1 MPLSESHKKKI
12 AAGVRAYHARAKS
25 CLAKETASQSRLQ
38 PLQKPRRRVKPTL
51 VTKKPAVK
59 PTRRIPPTAIS
70 TAGQQT
76 TKRLLHNL
84 TEHVESLGGRD
95 FTPSL
100 AF

>member
-25 CLAKETASQSRLQ
+25 CLAKERSQPQ
-38 PLQKPRRRVKPTL
+38 NPQNPRRRVKPTL
-51 VTKKPAVK
+51 VATKAAVK
-59 PTRRIPPTAIS
+59 PTRRIAPTAVG

-95 FTPSL
+95 FAPSL